1 MQFLFPV
8 DGESGTQKDTLR
20 FTESHLTRHSFL
32 SATDLEG
39 VFFHQDPLVLLEQ
52 LHGHPRTLDVLIRS
66 LKKQKQQN
74 KKASG
79 EASPSLF
86 YFKTT
91 GNKGANI

>member
-39 VFFHQDPLVLLEQ
+39 VFFPSRPPGVVGAASWTSQDP
-52 LHGHPRTLDVLIRS
+52 
-66 LKKQKQQN
+66 
-74 KKASG
+74 
-79 EASPSLF
+79 
-86 YFKTT
+86 
-91 GNKGANI
+91 